1 MNVQPDNDRVTDLGS
16 VTEQPHP
23 LILMTLRVNLP
34 YHDVLK
40 LLCCPHRLVCGT
52 RSLCSL
58 CRVFKK
64 TTANG
69 TLSLYLGRRDFVDH
83 IETMDDVDGVIKVDP
98 AELNGRKVW
107 VQLACAFRYG
117 RDDLDVIG
125 LSFRKDI
132 WIQCNQIYPPTND
145 PKPPNT
151 PLQEMLLKKTGEQG
165 YPFTFKLPNN
175 LPCSVS
181 MLPGPEDAGKPCG
194 VDFEAKAFIAHERD
208 NPEEKVEKKDTCR
221 LIIRK
226 IQYAPDQRGAGPKA
240 EICKQFMLTDKPV
253 HLEAS
258 LDKDIYY
265 HGDPI
270 TIRVKINNE
279 TSMVVKKI
287 IINIYQMTDVML
299 YSADKYSKC
308 VLNEEF
314 GDQVNGNSTF
324 EKAYQVTPLLANN
337 KEKRGLALDGKLKD
351 EDTNLA
357 STTLLR
363 PGMDK
368 EILGILV
375 SYKIKVTLTIS
386 RGGLLGD
393 LTASDVG
400 VELPLVLMS
409 PKPAEITDI
418 KFE

>member
-1 MNVQPDNDRVTDLGS
+1 MVVFIVQSQAQFCRDLNQQPCGISARFTGILAKQNKVVSVLSHPTPAVCDDATHLCVTLAS
-16 VTEQPHP
+16 SCFLFLSQ
-23 LILMTLRVNLP
+23 
-34 YHDVLK
+34 
-40 LLCCPHRLVCGT
+40 
-52 RSLCSL
+52 
-58 CRVFKK
+58 
-64 TTANG
+64 
-69 TLSLYLGRRDFVDH
+69 LSLYLGRRDFVDH
-83 IETMDDVDGVIKVDP
+83 IETMDDVGESLLLLSHFP
-98 AELNGRKVW
+98 TLFFHRHLW

-386 RGGLLGD
+386 RGG
-393 LTASDVG
+393 
-400 VELPLVLMS
+400 
-409 PKPAEITDI
+409 
-418 KFE
+418 